1 MAAGNPMTIA
11 VKTPVRPG
19 ASLAQ
24 RAYTLLRDRIV
35 SLQMAPGSVVDEQD
49 LMKELGMSRTPIR
62 EAIMRLQQEN
72 FVDVVPRRGTFVT
85 DVIIGDLA
93 HLSELR
99 CELEGVAASV
109 AATRMTED
117 DRGRALALIKE
128 LNDLNGS
135 RPYAELIEI
144 DRKIHHFLYAC
155 TYNKFLEK
163 TLSQHYYPA
172 LRIWFIVLDRIPGLI
187 HAVLEHKQLLAAVIE
202 GDEARAQ
209 KLARDHVL
217 HFETEI
223 RKVL

>member
-1 MAAGNPMTIA
+1 MAADIAMTT
-11 VKTPVRPG
+11 VQTPVRPG

-24 RAYTLLRDRIV
+24 RAHTLLRDRIV
-35 SLQMAPGSVVDEQD
+35 SLQMAPGSVIDEQD

-72 FVDVVPRRGTFVT
+72 FVAVLPRRGTFVT
-85 DVIIGDLA
+85 EVNIGDLA
-93 HLSELR
+93 QLSELR

-109 AATRMTED
+109 AARRMTEG
-117 DRGRALALIKE
+117 DRGRALE
-128 LNDLNGS
+128 LMRELDDLNGT

-144 DRKIHHFLYAC
+144 DRKVHHFLYAC

-172 LRIWFIVLDRIPGLI
+172 LRIWFIVLHRIPDLVD
-187 HAVLEHKQLLAAVIE
+187 AVREHKELLAAVIA

-209 KLARDHVL
+209 KLAREHVL

-223 RKVL
+223 RRVL